1 MKILHVIDSEGLY
14 GAEVMLL
21 SLVAEQVKLGLEPTI
36 ASIGEKGIGEK
47 KLETEALKRC
57 FAVRKFRMRAGPNA
71 FGAFEVLRF
80 AREGKFD
87 LIHSHGYKGNILFGF
102 MPRSIRGL
110 PLVSTVHGYTSTQ
123 GVSKMRMYEWLDACS
138 LKFIDRVVVVN
149 KGMLENPRLKKV
161 RGVKFHVV
169 NNGIPMDS
177 PPVAAAKELERLDA
191 LDKTIV
197 GFCKR
202 GFTVGSVGRL
212 SEEKGYKYL
221 IEAVRKLGMEGVD
234 ARLLILGEGPQR
246 SELERLVGEFGI
258 GDRVL
263 LPGYRNDAKRYIH
276 LMAVFVISSLTEG
289 LPMSLLEAMQAGVP
303 IVATRVG
310 GIPDVM
316 ADGEAGVLVQP
327 RNPNALAEAIEKIK
341 KDEGLNARL
350 TARARRLLEDR
361 YSSKKMALEYCD
373 LYGKVL
379 STC

>member
-1 MKILHVIDSEGLY
+1 VKVLHIIDSGGLY
-14 GAEVMLL
+14 GAEVMVLN
-21 SLVAEQVKLGLEPTI
+21 LVAEQIKLGLEPTI
-36 ASIGEKGIGEK
+36 ASIGEKGTDEK
-47 KLETEALKRC
+47 PFETEALRRG
-57 FAVRKFRMRAGPNA
+57 FAIRKFRMKAGPNV
-71 FGAFEVLRF
+71 FGALKILRF
-80 AREGKFD
+80 AKTAGFD
-87 LIHSHGYKGNILFGF
+87 LMHSHGYKGNILFGF
-102 MPRSIRGL
+102 MPRPIRRL
-110 PLVSTVHGYTSTQ
+110 PLVSTVHGYTSTN
-123 GVSKMRMYEWLDACS
+123 GISKIRLYEWLDARS

-169 NNGIPMDS
+169 NNGIPMDP
-177 PPVAAAKELERLDA
+177 PPVPAAKEVERSDA

-221 IEAVRKLGMEGVD
+221 IKAVRKLGMEGVD
-234 ARLLILGEGPQR
+234 ARLLILGEGAQR

-263 LPGYRNDAKRYIH
+263 MPGYRNEAKRYIH

-289 LPMSLLEAMQAGVP
+289 LPMTLLEAMQAGVP

-310 GIPDVM
+310 GIPDVV

-327 RNPNALAEAIEKIK
+327 RNPNALAEAIGKIK
-341 KDEGLNARL
+341 KDEGLNASL

-379 STC
+379 SAC